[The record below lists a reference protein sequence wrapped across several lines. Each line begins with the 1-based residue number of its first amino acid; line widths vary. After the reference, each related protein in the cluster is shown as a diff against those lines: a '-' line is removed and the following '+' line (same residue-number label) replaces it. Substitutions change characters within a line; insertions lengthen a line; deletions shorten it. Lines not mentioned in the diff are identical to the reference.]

1 MGIFNLFGKKEKQA
15 LKGYFSLQIS
25 NIEKL
30 NSKAVKVEFVVPSSL
45 ESTFKFE
52 PGQYVNIALTID
64 GKAWTPFVA
73 RRCG

>member
-30 NSKAVKVEFVVPSSL
+30 NSKRVYDLINISNLRFGAEFSP
-45 ESTFKFE
+45 ESFNEYLGRK
-52 PGQYVNIALTID
+52 NN
-64 GKAWTPFVA
+64 K
-73 RRCG
+73 